1 MRRAWERSYHRDVPD
16 SNSLLVFIAAGLL
29 LNVTP
34 GPDVLY
40 IVGRSIGQGRLAG
53 LVSVLGISTGCLFH
67 VASAALG
74 LSALMIALPLAYDAV
89 RYAGAA
95 YLVWLGVRAIASKSS
110 PLQVQRVEPERLA
123 QVFRQGVLTN
133 MLNPKV
139 ALFFLAFLPQFTDP
153 TRGPVPLQ
161 IALLGLIFIGNGT
174 VVCLIYALAASWL
187 GEWLKTRYDVATWLN
202 RAMGALFVGLGIRL
216 ALENRR

>member
-1 MRRAWERSYHRDVPD
+1 MPGSD
-16 SNSLLVFIAAGLL
+16 SLLAFIGAGLL

-40 IVGRSIGQGRLAG
+40 IVGRSIGQGRIAG

-74 LSALMIALPLAYDAV
+74 LSALMFALPVAYDVV

-95 YLVWLGVRAIASKSS
+95 YLAWLGLRAIVSTSS
-110 PLQVQRVEPERLA
+110 PLRVQRVGHEALGR
-123 QVFRQGVLTN
+123 VFRQGVLTN

-153 TRGPVPLQ
+153 MRGPVPLQ
-161 IALLGLIFIGNGT
+161 VALLGLIFIGNGT
-174 VVCLIYALAASWL
+174 VVCVIYAIAASWL
-187 GEWLKTRYDVATWLN
+187 GEWLRTRYAVATWLN
-202 RAMGALFVGLGIRL
+202 RAMGGVFLALGVRL

>member
-1 MRRAWERSYHRDVPD
+1 MPE

-29 LNVTP
+29 LNITP

-40 IVGRSIGQGRLAG
+40 IVGRSIGQGRIAG

-74 LSALMIALPLAYDAV
+74 LSALMLALPLAYDAV

-95 YLVWLGVRAIASKSS
+95 YLVWLGVRALVSKSS
-110 PLQVQRVEPERLA
+110 PLHVQRVEPERLGR
-123 QVFRQGVLTN
+123 VFRQGVATN
-133 MLNPKV
+133 VLNPKV

-153 TRGPVPLQ
+153 DRGPVPLQ
-161 IALLGLIFIGNGT
+161 IAVLGLIFIANGT
-174 VVCLIYALAASWL
+174 IVCIAYALAASWL
-187 GEWLKTRYDVATWLN
+187 GDWLKSRYDVATWLN
-202 RAMGALFVGLGIRL
+202 RAMGALFVGLGVRL
-216 ALENRR
+216 ALESRR